1 MCVIILNHLWL
12 DLLNDLNPVKVNY
25 YPLMISLDK
34 CDGSCNVADDLST
47 KMCVSNEIK
56 DINVKVFNMITRINE
71 TKSLIKHFSCDCK

>member
-1 MCVIILNHLWL
+1 MCVIIINHLWL

-47 KMCVSNEIK
+47 KICVSNEIK

-71 TKSLIKHFSCDCK
+71 AKTLIKHFSCDCK

>member
-1 MCVIILNHLWL
+1 MCVIIINHLWL

-34 CDGSCNVADDLST
+34 CDGSCNVADDLSM
-47 KMCVSNEIK
+47 KICVSNEIK

-71 TKSLIKHFSCDCK
+71 AKT